1 GYRLDVSLN
10 SAFSSFVTGYQ
21 SKDLGSV
28 TSASITGLSAGTA
41 YYARLR
47 AYDAA
52 GNNSANSATASAR
65 TSALPDILAPTAAI
79 ISPANG
85 ANVSGTVNVAASA
98 SDNTGVVKLEF
109 YIDALLKSTLTSAPY
124 VYGLDTSALA
134 LGSHAIMVKAYDAAG
149 NSGAQSITVSV
160 VKSSGKTPPGQAKSR
175 KSFLSPSSSTGATFE
190 TATKVE
196 IFNMRG
202 KKVFEATSTNGAPIT
217 WTGKES
223 GKMVESGAYMARIT
237 DSSGAKQHQTIV
249 VVK

>member
-1 GYRLDVSLN
+1 M
-10 SAFSSFVTGYQ
+10 TGYQ

-28 TSASITGLSAGTA
+28 TNTSITGLSANTA

-52 GNNSANSATASAR
+52 GNTSANSAAASGA

-85 ANVSGTVNVAASA
+85 ANVSGTVNIAAAA

-109 YIDALLKSTLTSAPY
+109 YIDGLLKSTLTSAPY
-124 VYGLDTSALA
+124 AYSLDASALA

-149 NSGAQSITVSV
+149 NSGQQSISINVVS
-160 VKSSGKTPPGQAKSR
+160 SSGTKLPPGQAKSK

>member
-1 GYRLDVSLN
+1 N
-10 SAFSSFVTGYQ
+10 
-21 SKDLGSV
+21 KDLGNV
-28 TSASITGLSAGTA
+28 TSASITGLSANTA

-52 GNNSANSATASAR
+52 GNTSANSAAASAR
-65 TSALPDILAPTAAI
+65 TTVLPDILAPTAAI

-85 ANVSGTVNVAASA
+85 ANVSGTVVVSAAA
-98 SDNTGVVKLEF
+98 SDNTGVVKIEF
-109 YIDALLKSTLTSAPY
+109 YIDGLLKSTLTSAPY
-124 VYGLDTSALA
+124 AYSLDASVLA

-149 NSGAQSITVSV
+149 NSGTQSITVNV
-160 VKSSGKTPPGQAKSR
+160 VKPSGKTPPGQAKSR
-175 KSFLSPSSSTGATFE
+175 KSFLSPSSATGITFGTE
-190 TATKVE
+190 AIKVE

-202 KKVFEATSTNGAPIT
+202 KKVFEATGTNGAPIT